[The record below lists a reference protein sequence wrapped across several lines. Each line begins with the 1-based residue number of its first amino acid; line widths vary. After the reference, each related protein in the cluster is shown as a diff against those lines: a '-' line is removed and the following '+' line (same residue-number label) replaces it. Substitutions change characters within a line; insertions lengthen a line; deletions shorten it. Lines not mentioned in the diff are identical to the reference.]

1 MNLFITAD
9 HNVESGLTQVI
20 VDIYRAGYDKFFEVK
35 NYGGGLSGI
44 GIVLTCR
51 NPALHF
57 KRRIRFSKKNK
68 RLSMD
73 VMLDLD
79 EMKSLTHEE
88 RRQLV
93 VKRLAKEVPEIVTK
107 YQIPDFNVDQF
118 INDLTMWLDKLG
130 WK

>member
-1 MNLFITAD
+1 
-9 HNVESGLTQVI
+9 
-20 VDIYRAGYDKFFEVK
+20 
-35 NYGGGLSGI
+35 
-44 GIVLTCR
+44 
-51 NPALHF
+51 
-57 KRRIRFSKKNK
+57 
-68 RLSMD
+68 MD